1 LAVRSIRRRY
11 FLFAVRLCALSAFRR
26 RRVRLGPFLVISLWL
41 LVLWAGGFVM
51 FHVSSALI
59 HVLLLLA
66 ILFLVGHIVRD
77 TSLN

>member
-1 LAVRSIRRRY
+1 M
-11 FLFAVRLCALSAFRR
+11 
-26 RRVRLGPFLVISLWL
+26 RLGPFLVISMWL

-51 FHVSSALI
+51 FHVSSVLI

-66 ILFLVGHIVRD
+66 IFFLVGHLVRD